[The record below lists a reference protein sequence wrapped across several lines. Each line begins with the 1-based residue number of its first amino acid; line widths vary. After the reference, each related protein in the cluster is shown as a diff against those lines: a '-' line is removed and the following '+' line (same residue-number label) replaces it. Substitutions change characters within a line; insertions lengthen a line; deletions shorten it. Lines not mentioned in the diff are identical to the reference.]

1 MTDPTQP
8 RKSNVDL
15 VGDPRITPEHARR
28 AARLVVSRFPD
39 DPLAAR
45 HILEVLGLLDL
56 PRRRWEPTPAAAPPA
71 TNSTETPHPLIDT
84 EAAAEAL
91 RTTATSLHRFAQ
103 AGIATPART
112 DPGGRRWWD
121 LPEVRAQLAA
131 YLDDRTGH
139 GPTFG

>member
-1 MTDPTQP
+1 MTDPTRP
-8 RKSNVDL
+8 RKSNLDP
-15 VGDPRITPEHARR
+15 VGDPRITQEQVRR

-39 DPLAAR
+39 DPLVAR

-56 PRRRWEPTPAAAPPA
+56 PRRRWEPTPAAAPSA
-71 TNSTETPHPLIDT
+71 TDPDGLPQPLIDT

-91 RTTATSLHRFAQ
+91 RTTAASLHRFAQ
-103 AGIATPART
+103 AGIASPARA
-112 DPGGRRWWD
+112 DPDGTRWWN

-131 YLDDRTGH
+131 YFDDRTGR